1 MEHTK
6 DFYEVNIY
14 FWMKN
19 LSVTDMY
26 SLSSISLGNKV
37 VWLMDLAKISLV
49 LRIFS
54 LEAS

>member
-26 SLSSISLGNKV
+26 SLSSISLGDKV
-37 VWLMDLAKISLV
+37 VWLIDLAKISLV
-49 LRIFS
+49 LRIFFPGG
-54 LEAS
+54 

>member
-26 SLSSISLGNKV
+26 SLSSISLGDKV
-37 VWLMDLAKISLV
+37 VWLIDLAKISLV